1 MATNTSPSIYFPVA
15 NHDSRLEMVIA
26 LEYNGV
32 YRVYQLLEE
41 EHVINDDLAGMH
53 IMITSYSPFMTRVFD
68 RIEVFL

>member
-1 MATNTSPSIYFPVA
+1 MNIMVYTEFTSSKI
-15 NHDSRLEMVIA
+15 
-26 LEYNGV
+26 
-32 YRVYQLLEE
+32 EE

>member
-1 MATNTSPSIYFPVA
+1 MQITIADLKWS
-15 NHDSRLEMVIA
+15 SRLNIMVYTEFTSSKI
-26 LEYNGV
+26 
-32 YRVYQLLEE
+32 EE